1 MRADL
6 VGHVAV
12 KSAVSDGFFCLH
24 GRMTFAH
31 TTVPNADVAISRYGE
46 HGRRW
51 VDGITMSD
59 PLADAVVADFA
70 GLPPGQ
76 GMEMFR
82 SALENGIHTIADP
95 PESLQALFAEVDDE
109 PAWLE
114 RARLDRAAGHLVRHV
129 ASYGIVLAAAGLT
142 SGAMNSTAGKPLEMT
157 GRYTTQAAV
166 RSIEVGGW
174 LESIFKPGGL
184 RRDGA
189 GFATTLRV
197 RMIHAFVR
205 KHLLE
210 SGEWD
215 GDSWGTP
222 IPQSFMAFTI
232 TEFGHIALAAMHKLG
247 VRYTSDELDDIY
259 HFWRYVSLLNG
270 LGPELRPT
278 NEADH
283 IRIEELYAL
292 TATDPDD
299 GDREFVRSLAHDY
312 LAVEIADLLPLGG
325 THLHG
330 LAIAVVNG
338 LTRAFLGDASATKL
352 GVPNTALK
360 HLPTVMSPVVGGV
373 NRVLATIPGLNAFR
387 TKRAFVSHGRLMA
400 AQRERYD
407 VRHQLVDDAPNGV
420 GHPATGR

>member
-1 MRADL
+1 
-6 VGHVAV
+6 
-12 KSAVSDGFFCLH
+12 
-24 GRMTFAH
+24 MTLAH
-31 TTVPNADVAISRYGE
+31 NAIPNADLAIRSYGE
-46 HGRRW
+46 HGQRW
-51 VDGITMSD
+51 VDGITTAD

-70 GLPPGQ
+70 ELPRGA

-82 SALENGIHTIADP
+82 SALDNGIDTIADA
-95 PESLQALFAEVDDE
+95 PESMQALFAEVDNE

-114 RARLDRAAGHLVRHV
+114 RDRLDRAAGYLVRHV

-142 SGAMNSTAGKPLEMT
+142 RGAMNSTAGKPLVMT

-166 RSIEVGGW
+166 RSIEVGAW

-205 KHLLE
+205 RHLLT

-215 GDSWGTP
+215 SGSWGTP

-232 TEFGHIALAAMHKLG
+232 TEFGHIALAAMHQLG
-247 VRYTSDELDDIY
+247 VRYTRDELEDIY
-259 HFWRYVSLLNG
+259 HLWRYVSLLNG
-270 LGPELRPT
+270 LGPELRPA

-299 GDREFVRSLAHDY
+299 GDRAFVRSLAHDY

-325 THLHG
+325 GHLHA
-330 LAIAVVNG
+330 LTAAVVNG
-338 LTRAFLGDASATKL
+338 LTRAFIGDAAATKL
-352 GVPNTALK
+352 GVPDTALK
-360 HLPTVMSPVVGGV
+360 HLPIMMSPVVGGA
-373 NRVLATIPGLNAFR
+373 NRVLATIPGVNALR
-387 TKRAFVSHGRLMA
+387 TKRAFVKHGILMS
-400 AQRERYD
+400 AQRERYN
-407 VRHQLVDDAPNGV
+407 VRHQLVDDAPDTLAR
-420 GHPATGR
+420 PAAGR

>member
-1 MRADL
+1 
-6 VGHVAV
+6 
-12 KSAVSDGFFCLH
+12 
-24 GRMTFAH
+24 MTLAH
-31 TTVPNADVAISRYGE
+31 NAVPNADVAIHSYGE
-46 HGRRW
+46 RGRRW
-51 VDGITMSD
+51 VNGITMAD

-70 GLPPGQ
+70 GLPRGQ

-82 SALENGIHTIADP
+82 SAVESGIDTIAAA
-95 PESLQALFAEVDDE
+95 PESLQALFAEVDNE

-114 RARLDRAAGHLVRHV
+114 RDRLDRAAGHLVRHV

-142 SGAMNSTAGKPLEMT
+142 AGAMNSTAGKPLVMT

-166 RSIEVGGW
+166 RSIEVGAW
-174 LESIFKPGGL
+174 LETIFKPGGL

-205 KHLLE
+205 QHLLT

-215 GDSWGTP
+215 SDSWGTP

-232 TEFGHIALAAMHKLG
+232 VEFGHIALAAMHKLG

-270 LGPELRPT
+270 LGPELRPA

-299 GDREFVRSLAHDY
+299 GDRAFVRSLAHDY
-312 LAVEIADLLPLGG
+312 LAVEIADLLPLGVA
-325 THLHG
+325 HNHG
-330 LAIAVVNG
+330 FAIAVVNG
-338 LTRAFLGDASATKL
+338 LTRAFIGDAAATKL
-352 GVPNTALK
+352 GVPDTALK
-360 HLPTVMSPVVGGV
+360 HLPTVLSPVVGGA

-387 TKRAFVSHGRLMA
+387 TKRAFVNHGRLMA
-400 AQRERYD
+400 GQRERYN
-407 VRHQLVDDAPNGV
+407 VRHQLVDDAPDALA
-420 GHPATGR
+420 HPGSGR